1 MEWEEEWVWV
11 TTNGWC
17 DRIMKLSSFRVK
29 SALKLRRMKG
39 PKRDDQECKLSK
51 ALSYGACSQC
61 TWTLTKTL
69 SEILDNNEFL
79 FCKMFFLRSH
89 KRNSWK
95 EKLMKTDWAISNLQM
110 TRVFEKTRRNF
121 QMAPQVT
128 SPKTRCVK
136 TPRYAFHPLSF
147 QATKRKKVIRK
158 ANIPQFTPFQIH
170 SFVKIMARSIVES
183 VDAKVNKRQGW
194 RVWWDHSWQ

>member
-1 MEWEEEWVWV
+1 MAKLKVSERWSERKSGSESQQTAGV
-11 TTNGWC
+11 TGSWNCRHFGWKVC
-17 DRIMKLSSFRVK
+17 RNWDDWKGQNEMIRNANCPRLSLMVLARSVLELWQRRSLK
-29 SALKLRRMKG
+29 S
-39 PKRDDQECKLSK
+39 
-51 ALSYGACSQC
+51 
-61 TWTLTKTL
+61 WTTTSICFAK
-69 SEILDNNEFL
+69 
-79 FCKMFFLRSH
+79 CFFLRSR

-147 QATKRKKVIRK
+147 QATKRKKSYSKGKHSAIHTFSNSLIREDHG
-158 ANIPQFTPFQIH
+158 QIDRW
-170 SFVKIMARSIVES
+170 V
-183 VDAKVNKRQGW
+183 
-194 RVWWDHSWQ
+194 SWCEGQ